1 MDLKRIWQHS
11 LVAASIARELAKEVG
26 FDQDGAYIAGLM
38 HTIGQLPI
46 NMVFPKAGADIE
58 AVCKGRSVL
67 ERHEMEHDM
76 LGIDNN
82 VIGEKLAKHWNFP
95 E

>member
-1 MDLKRIWQHS
+1 
-11 LVAASIARELAKEVG
+11 
-26 FDQDGAYIAGLM
+26 
-38 HTIGQLPI
+38 
-46 NMVFPKAGADIE
+46 MVIPKAGADIE